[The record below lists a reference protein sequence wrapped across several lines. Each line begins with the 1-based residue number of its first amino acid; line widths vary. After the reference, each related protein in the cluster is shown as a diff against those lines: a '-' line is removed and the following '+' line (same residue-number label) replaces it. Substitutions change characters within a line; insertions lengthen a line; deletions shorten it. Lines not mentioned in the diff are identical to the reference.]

1 MAAMDEKIARSML
14 VRVDARETRRT
25 TTEQPRREI
34 NLHVYRPAEDYRRRK
49 RIEGGARVGSR
60 FLETRL

>member
-14 VRVDARETRRT
+14 VRVDASNV
-25 TTEQPRREI
+25 EQPRREI